1 MSQQIASLYASLGF
15 NVDQSGLTTF
25 RTEMQTLKKEFTG
38 VLKDTAN
45 MNRRLKVLAGRL
57 GEFNRLFNPQ
67 NITDWRKRLV
77 TAIRQYQN
85 VMQSS
90 RQQMTVFA
98 NDVEKSQIKLLGFET
113 RLRSNITT
121 LDKYRTHLEPVVL
134 LLERLR
140 AAAGSPLPRPR
151 GGYGGGGGGQGGGGG
166 HGGQGGAGG
175 GVGSGLLQAAG
186 IGAFLR
192 PMMPTGMGLG
202 GLLGSGY
209 AFREMVLAGRELQAM
224 EFKLKA
230 VSESADVFN
239 SNLKFVKETSQALAL
254 NVTEFGAS
262 YASIFQSAKSSMGVE
277 QIQAMTLGMNKYF
290 RTLQMT
296 PDQIKGSLRAVGQ
309 MLNKGQIMAEE
320 VKNQLSERAA
330 GVMQIF
336 AQAAGTDVKGFMKL
350 MEQGKVG
357 TDVVEKAGILM
368 GEWADK
374 QGTLS
379 AALEMS
385 AAKQEQ
391 FNNKLKEM
399 SLLILKSGLDQ
410 AIAALF
416 SVLTPLVEIVGTGLA
431 FIFKMLKGIYATF
444 KIFTDFAKE
453 NQLLTAIALVEIAV
467 GALMLAFG
475 RLALVNTIVFFQMI
489 ANIIRVNALLWIT
502 RLRVLGI
509 IGLFTYLLTQ
519 LDDFFVHGKEDN
531 IFMTWYY
538 TVQLVISELDL
549 MFAKIKYGM
558 FELRTSPKEFFQ
570 GISNAFVPT
579 EENKQDMSAENVGHL
594 NHYIWKLLSSFR
606 DVPTDS
612 LPAQAVVQNAPT
624 SIENKF
630 FLNLGGLSTQDKTRL
645 FNNETVQ
652 LPPMMLR
659 RDPLEYGGVGINR

>member
-254 NVTEFGAS
+254 NVTEFGSA
-262 YASIFQSAKSSMGVE
+262 YASIFQSAKRFAGVE
-277 QIQAMTLGMNKYF
+277 QIQEMSLGMNKYF

-296 PDQIKGSLRAVGQ
+296 PDQIKGSLRAIGQ
-309 MLNKGQIMAEE
+309 MLNKEQVMA
-320 VKNQLSERAA
+320 
-330 GVMQIF
+330 
-336 AQAAGTDVKGFMKL
+336 
-350 MEQGKVG
+350 
-357 TDVVEKAGILM
+357 
-368 GEWADK
+368 
-374 QGTLS
+374 
-379 AALEMS
+379 
-385 AAKQEQ
+385 
-391 FNNKLKEM
+391 
-399 SLLILKSGLDQ
+399 
-410 AIAALF
+410 
-416 SVLTPLVEIVGTGLA
+416 
-431 FIFKMLKGIYATF
+431 
-444 KIFTDFAKE
+444 
-453 NQLLTAIALVEIAV
+453 
-467 GALMLAFG
+467 
-475 RLALVNTIVFFQMI
+475 
-489 ANIIRVNALLWIT
+489 
-502 RLRVLGI
+502 
-509 IGLFTYLLTQ
+509 
-519 LDDFFVHGKEDN
+519 
-531 IFMTWYY
+531 
-538 TVQLVISELDL
+538 
-549 MFAKIKYGM
+549 
-558 FELRTSPKEFFQ
+558 
-570 GISNAFVPT
+570 
-579 EENKQDMSAENVGHL
+579 
-594 NHYIWKLLSSFR
+594 
-606 DVPTDS
+606 
-612 LPAQAVVQNAPT
+612 
-624 SIENKF
+624 
-630 FLNLGGLSTQDKTRL
+630 
-645 FNNETVQ
+645 
-652 LPPMMLR
+652 
-659 RDPLEYGGVGINR
+659 